1 MKTIF
6 SRVLL
11 AQFVVVVLALAVAA
25 AITRANLYRGFEEF
39 LDRQETTVL
48 QNLAPVLGEFYQ
60 RRGGWSAL
68 HSNPA
73 VWQTIWRIGM
83 TGEAARIQRPQ
94 AGARRPP
101 PAEREASPRGPGVQP
116 GPGADLR
123 WPGRPGR
130 GGLRERLFLLDEQRA
145 LIVGAAAEEI
155 ADELLE
161 PIVVDGETVG
171 WIGFSPMGNILPP
184 EAQLFVRGQLKVMA
198 LALAVALA
206 VAALLSWALARTVSR
221 PVRNIGSA
229 VRRLSGG
236 DYETRADTSS
246 GGEIAVLAGHVN
258 QLAESL
264 DRNRTARRRWMADIA
279 HELRTPVAVI
289 KGEIEAMVDGVRAV
303 DDSTLGSLRE
313 EAEHLAMMVDDL
325 QILALSDAGAL
336 DIKKKETDLSELVAL
351 AGNSFEPRLSERR
364 ITLQTEIA
372 ERCALACDAH
382 RMRQLLHNLLE
393 NCCRYTEDGG
403 TVRLGLEC
411 GDSISL
417 IVEDSGPGVDD
428 DQLQCLFERFYRAE
442 HSRARATGG
451 SGLGLAICRNIA
463 EAHGGSITAAH
474 SPTGGLS
481 IRTSLPF

>member
-25 AITRANLYRGFEEF
+25 AITRANLHRGFEAF
-39 LDRQETTVL
+39 LERQETTVL

-68 HSNPA
+68 RNNPA
-73 VWQTIWRIGM
+73 LWQTIWRIGM
-83 TGEAARIQRPQ
+83 TGEAGRAERPQ

-101 PAEREASPRGPGVQP
+101 QGERRSAPRGPGVQP
-116 GPGADLR
+116 GPGSDLR

-130 GGLRERLFLLDEQRA
+130 GGLRERLFLLDEQHV
-145 LIVGAAAEEI
+145 LIAGAGAEGV
-155 ADELLE
+155 ADGLLE

-184 EAQLFVRGQLKVMA
+184 EAQLFVRGQLKIMALALA
-198 LALAVALA
+198 LALAVAA
-206 VAALLSWALARTVSR
+206 VLSWALARTVSR

-236 DYETRADTSS
+236 DYATRADTSS

-279 HELRTPVAVI
+279 HELRTPVAVM
-289 KGEIEAMVDGVRAV
+289 KGEIEAMVDGVRAA
-303 DDSTLGSLRE
+303 DESTLGSLRE
-313 EAEHLAMMVDDL
+313 EAEHLAMMVEDL

-336 DIKKKETDLSELVAL
+336 DISKKETDLSELVAL
-351 AGNSFEPRLSERR
+351 AGDSFEMRLSERG
-364 ITLQTEIA
+364 IKLETEIA
-372 ERCALACDAH
+372 TGCLLACDAH

-393 NCCRYTEDGG
+393 NCSRYTEDEG
-403 TVRLGLEC
+403 TVRLTLEC
-411 GDSISL
+411 GDAVAM
-417 IVEDSGPGVDD
+417 IVEDSGPGVND
-428 DQLQCLFERFYRAE
+428 DQMKCLFDRFYRAE

-463 EAHGGSITAAH
+463 EAHGGSMSAAH
-474 SPTGGLS
+474 SPMGGLS
-481 IRTSLPF
+481 IRVILPS